1 MKKILILLV
10 MIFVLFGCKK
20 NKSIE
25 QDFLKNLTNIRSYKA
40 EGLMETF
47 YDDDRKQSEFTVLY
61 KSPDL
66 YKVVIKNVESEDQQ
80 IILKNK
86 DGVHVLIP
94 SVNKTFKINSN
105 WPNSSSYP
113 YLLQSLAKDIAN
125 EENIVKITNEKT
137 TEIET
142 DTFMHTNKNIV
153 KQKIIFDNETL
164 IPSEVK
170 VYNKADEL
178 YIRVLFENIE
188 LDYNINDEEFKI
200 DSTIAKIRESYGE
213 EGIVFS
219 DRAFSMPGYFP
230 EGSSLNSQITN
241 SQRAIMKFS
250 GTYGFT
256 IIQEYVDD
264 AEVISSW
271 EEEGSA
277 VLVFGSVGVLTD
289 HYLKFVYEGI
299 IYTLASQDINVD
311 ELMKVAASYMVPSE
325 K

>member
-1 MKKILILLV
+1 MKKILIALV
-10 MIFVLFGCKK
+10 FIFVLVGCKK
-20 NKSIE
+20 NKPLE
-25 QDFLKNLTNIRSYKA
+25 ENFLKNLTDISSYKA

-61 KSPDL
+61 KKPDL
-66 YKVVIKNVESEDQQ
+66 YKVIIKNVESEDQQ
-80 IILKNK
+80 IILKNAA
-86 DGVHVLIP
+86 GVHVLIP

-105 WPNSSSYP
+105 WPNTSSYP

-125 EENIVKITNEKT
+125 EDNMIKVTGEKT

-164 IPSEVK
+164 LPTEVK

-188 LDYNINDEEFKI
+188 LGYNINDDEFKV
-200 DSTIAKIRESYGE
+200 DVTVTKTRELYGE
-213 EGIVFS
+213 DGIVFN
-219 DRAFSMPGYFP
+219 DRYFSAPTYLP
-230 EGSSLNSQITN
+230 KGSSINSQITN
-241 SQRAIMKFS
+241 SDRAIMKFS
-250 GTYGFT
+250 GEYGFT

-264 AEVISSW
+264 AEVMSTW

-277 VLVFGSVGVLTD
+277 VMVLGSVGILTD
-289 HYLKFVYEGI
+289 YYLKFYYNGM
-299 IYTLASQDINVD
+299 IYTLASTDINID
-311 ELMKVAASYMVPSE
+311 ELMKVASSYMIPSE